1 MNYRLA
7 VYMLGKIMMVVGGL
21 MCIPM
26 FISVGYKEDAMTTI
40 GFAIAIAITLVFGAI
55 GLVVRP
61 KDDKLDIKPASGF
74 AVCGLAWILISLIGA
89 IPFSVGGHVPTY
101 IDAIFETVSG
111 FTTTGASIIN
121 DVEIMPHSILFWRSF
136 THWIGGMGILVLVIA
151 VLPKNDKL
159 STALAKA
166 EMPGPQFG
174 KLVSKLR
181 YTSLILYLI
190 YFFMTMAL
198 AIALIAQ
205 RMPVFDSFCHAFATA
220 ATGGFSVKNAG
231 IAFYN
236 SVGIEITITV
246 FMVLFSVNFNIY
258 FMIIVGH
265 ALKAFKNEEFIS
277 MISIYLLCIILI
289 ATSLCVQNAPVY
301 DSFAEALRYSSFQAA
316 SFMSTTGFVLADHSI
331 WSAEAQGMLLLLMI
345 IGGSAG
351 STAGGL
357 KMSRVV
363 VMAKYGANNIR
374 KTASPRRIYTL
385 KLDGKPLDEST
396 VQGIMS
402 YLFLYIAIMVVSTL
416 LVSLDSHYGIW
427 ENLTGVIS
435 SLSNAGPAFG
445 EIYAGN
451 FSQYGLWAKVVFS
464 FDMLLGR
471 LEILPILLIFHPRV
485 WRKA

>member
-7 VYMLGKIMMVVGGL
+7 IYMLGQILMVVGAL

-26 FISVGYKEDAMTTI
+26 FISVGYQEDAMTTI
-40 GFAIAIAITLVFGAI
+40 GFAIAIAITIVFGVI
-55 GLVVRP
+55 GIVVRP
-61 KDDKLDIKPASGF
+61 KKEDRDIKPASGF
-74 AVCGLAWILISLIGA
+74 AICGLSWILISLIGA
-89 IPFSVGGHVPTY
+89 IPFSVGGHAPTY
-101 IDAIFETVSG
+101 VDAIFETVSG
-111 FTTTGASIIN
+111 FTTTGASIFN
-121 DVEIMPHSILFWRSF
+121 DVEILPKSILFWRSF

-181 YTSLILYLI
+181 YTSVILYLI
-190 YFFMTMAL
+190 YLFFTLAL

-205 RMPVFDSFCHAFATA
+205 KMPVFDSFCHAFATA

-231 IAFYN
+231 IAAYN
-236 SVGIEITITV
+236 SLGIEITITV

-258 FMIIVGH
+258 FMVIVGH
-265 ALKAFKNEEFIS
+265 AIKAFKNEEFLS
-277 MISIYLLCIILI
+277 MIGIYLLFIILI
-289 ATSLCVQNAPVY
+289 ATSLCIQNADLY
-301 DSFAEALRYSSFQAA
+301 SSFGEALRYSSFQAA
-316 SFMSTTGFVLADHSI
+316 SFMSTTGFVLANHSV
-331 WSAEAQGMLLLLMI
+331 WSAEAQCMLLLLMI

-357 KMSRVV
+357 KMSRVL
-363 VMAKYGANNIR
+363 VMTKYGANNIR
-374 KTASPRRIYTL
+374 KTVSPRRVYTL

-402 YLFLYIAIMVVSTL
+402 YLFFYLAIMIVSTL
-416 LVSLDSHYGIW
+416 LVSIDSHYGIW
-427 ENLTGVIS
+427 ENISGVIT
-435 SLSNAGPAFG
+435 SLSNAGPGFG
-445 EIYAGN
+445 EIYSGN
-451 FSQYGLWAKVVFS
+451 FSQYGLWAKIVFS

-471 LEILPILLIFHPRV
+471 LEILPILLIAHPRV
-485 WRKA
+485 WKRI